1 MIYGGFEVL
10 KDRGEMIK
18 FLFCCGLIEERVSN
32 AYRSLASRVDDVV
45 AKILL
50 EYIADDSLKHSKILL
65 GVSNHL
71 GVRDVDLEECRKIVG
86 STAIHIMEDAEKV
99 IAGEN
104 KVSIEKIISEFDNL
118 IDLER
123 YFGEEYF
130 NMIQLKLLIS
140 LLESEKIELGLLK
153 EVLEYII
160 EDERRHE
167 KILQAIKMYASQK

>member
-1 MIYGGFEVL
+1 MMEFEVL
-10 KDRGEMIK
+10 KDRGELVR
-18 FLFCCGLIEERVSN
+18 FLFCCGLVEEKVSN
-32 AYRSLASRVDDVV
+32 AYRSLASRLDDVV

-86 STAIHIMEDAEKV
+86 LTSIRIIEDAEKV

-104 KVSIEKIISEFDNL
+104 KVSMKEIAFEFDNL

-130 NMIQLKLLIS
+130 SILQLKLLEA
-140 LLESEKIELGLLK
+140 LLEFEEVELGLLK

-160 EDERRHE
+160 EDEKRHE